1 MASASK
7 FRRMLLGLCAAMAAA
22 QAVHAAGPDDWP
34 NKPIHW
40 IIPFAAG
47 GANDLM
53 GRVAAEGI
61 AKALHQ
67 QVIVENKPGAGTM
80 LGTAFVAKAAPDGYT
95 FLVSSAGVV
104 SNSLIRQSV
113 PYKDSD
119 LVPVA
124 MIALAPSVVIVPASA
139 PYNNLKEF
147 VASSKTGKGLH
158 FATAG
163 TGSTPHFVEGLLVTR
178 YGANLDV
185 VPYKSGAES
194 ITAVLGGQVEATS
207 EASIVVLPFIKSG
220 KLKALADTWTQ
231 HISAYPQLST
241 AVEQGFPE
249 IRIAHWA
256 GVHAPSGTPPA
267 ILDKLAAA
275 VDASMKDAAVAER
288 LKALGIEPIG
298 GTRASFA
305 KFIDEERARL
315 GGVVKETNMKAD

>member
-1 MASASK
+1 
-7 FRRMLLGLCAAMAAA
+7 
-22 QAVHAAGPDDWP
+22 
-34 NKPIHW
+34 
-40 IIPFAAG
+40 
-47 GANDLM
+47 
-53 GRVAAEGI
+53 
-61 AKALHQ
+61 
-67 QVIVENKPGAGTM
+67 M

-315 GGVVKETNMKAD
+315 GGVVKETHMKAD